1 MFTDEHSWTRWP
13 GEQDRSILAETG
25 TGVAHCPGVFARN
38 GQQLEHLGRYV
49 RSGIRIGI
57 GTDSFPHNMLEELR
71 IAAVQARIASGD
83 VGSVT
88 TGEVFH
94 AATVGGAD
102 LLGRNDLGRLAV
114 GARADVVT
122 VDLTHPAMMPIRDP
136 LRSLIYTA
144 ADRAVHDVFVD
155 GQHVVSAGQVTTID
169 IGEVTEELQRVR
181 DAAEATSSQFHFAGR
196 SAAEVA
202 PLSLDI

>member
-1 MFTDEHSWTRWP
+1 
-13 GEQDRSILAETG
+13 
-25 TGVAHCPGVFARN
+25 
-38 GQQLEHLGRYV
+38 
-49 RSGIRIGI
+49 
-57 GTDSFPHNMLEELR
+57 
-71 IAAVQARIASGD
+71 
-83 VGSVT
+83 
-88 TGEVFH
+88 
-94 AATVGGAD
+94 
-102 LLGRNDLGRLAV
+102 
-114 GARADVVT
+114 VVT